1 MGDSTITDANFK
13 AIEDAYMA
21 VVKEKQTFERLVVTK
36 EEALE
41 LFKYNPFKHQLIS
54 VKVPDGSRTTVY
66 RNGDLIDLCRGPH
79 LPDTSKMKAFSVLRN
94 SSTNW
99 LGNTSNDSL
108 QRVYATAFP
117 DKKLLNQFKENLKR

>member
-1 MGDSTITDANFK
+1 
-13 AIEDAYMA
+13 
-21 VVKEKQTFERLVVTK
+21 
-36 EEALE
+36 

-117 DKKLLNQFKENLKR
+117 DKKLLNQFKENLKRCTMYFL